1 MTSRRRF
8 LAGSALALGAAAL
21 PSLPA
26 PVPAAARPG
35 NGAGTDPGLPN
46 FVVILADDLGY
57 GELGA
62 YGQELIRTPNIDRLA
77 AEGLRFTDAYAAGPV
92 CAPSRCSLLT
102 GLHSGHARVRRNPA
116 GDPASIALR
125 DGDTTFAEVL
135 RARGYRTACIGKWG
149 FGPEQPD
156 QASHPNARG
165 FEEFYGYITHGHA
178 HDYYPA
184 YLWHNGDKVQLPENA
199 DDSKGA
205 FAPDLFRD
213 RALDFIQAHQGEPF
227 LLLLTPNLPH
237 APSDVPSTDPYGD
250 QPWPAADKGHAAQVT
265 RLDGYVGSILDALRE
280 HGLAGSTV
288 VLLTS
293 DNGPHEEGGFNPD
306 RFDANGPLRGY
317 KRNLYEGGVRVP
329 LIAWS
334 PGRIRPGATDRPTQ
348 QIDLLPTLAELAG
361 VPAPRDI
368 DGLSVA
374 PLLNG
379 RSGGAAAPGHLYW
392 YRLDNGVTSRAN
404 RTDDGRISRA
414 AEAVRQGDWKA
425 VRFAP
430 GKDRTVPDDQW
441 QVELYDLRSD
451 PGETTDVAA
460 AHPAVVARLVGLMR
474 SSWADSYERE
484 PFGLLL
490 EAPDILLP
498 GVPYTITGTLANG
511 SDRPWDGARLRL
523 DVPADWSVR
532 PVRRGFGR
540 LAPGARARAEWQVTV
555 PETTTAAE
563 WRLTVTAHCTVGG
576 VPLRFGTGR
585 TFAPPPPP
593 PAGDAYLSDLTWL
606 SAVNGWGPVE
616 LDTSNGKAAAGD
628 GTPISFGGTV
638 HAKGL
643 GVHSP
648 SEVVYHL
655 GAKCTRFTALVGI
668 DDFSARQ
675 SSRGNV
681 IAEIWADDTK
691 VFDSG
696 VLRAAT
702 GPRPVDVDITGARL
716 LRLVVRQADGG
727 NSFNHTSWADAF
739 VHHVTSTS
747 R

>member
-1 MTSRRRF
+1 MPSRRHF
-8 LAGSALALGAAAL
+8 LTGSAMALGAAAL

-26 PVPAAARPG
+26 AAATRPG
-35 NGAGTDPGLPN
+35 DGEERGRPN
-46 FVVILADDLGY
+46 FVVVLADDLGY

-62 YGQELIRTPNIDRLA
+62 YGQQLIRTPNIDRLA
-77 AEGLRFTDAYAAGPV
+77 AEGLRFTDAYSAGPV

-102 GLHSGHARVRRNPA
+102 GLHSGHARVRRNPG
-116 GDPASIALR
+116 GDPASISLR

-149 FGPEQPD
+149 FGPEQGG
-156 QASHPNARG
+156 QASHPNSRG

-184 YLWHNGDKVQLPENA
+184 YLWHNGDKVQLPENG
-199 DDSKGA
+199 DGKKGT

-213 RALDFIQAHQGEPF
+213 RALDFIKTHRNEPF
-227 LLLLTPNLPH
+227 LLFLTPNVPH
-237 APSDVPSTDPYGD
+237 APSDVPSTAPYDD

-265 RLDGYVGSILDALRE
+265 RLDEYVGTLIGALRE
-280 HGLAGSTV
+280 HGLADSTV
-288 VLLTS
+288 VLVTS

-334 PGRIRPGATDRPTQ
+334 PRRIRPGTSDRPTQ
-348 QIDLLPTLAELAG
+348 QTDLLPTLAELAG
-361 VPAPRDI
+361 APAPRDI
-368 DGLSVA
+368 DGLSIA
-374 PLLNG
+374 SLLNG
-379 RSGGAAAPGHLYW
+379 RSGGAAAAGHLYW
-392 YRLDNGVTSRAN
+392 YRLDGGVTARAN
-404 RTDDGRISRA
+404 KTDGGRISRL

-451 PGETTDVAA
+451 PGETTDVAV
-460 AHPAVVARLVGLMR
+460 AHPAVVTRLVGLMR
-474 SSWADSYERE
+474 DSWVDSYERE
-484 PFGLLL
+484 PFGLSLDV
-490 EAPDILLP
+490 PDILLP
-498 GVPYTITGTLANG
+498 GVTYTITGTFGNG
-511 SDRPWDGARLRL
+511 SEQTWAGARLRL
-523 DVPADWSVR
+523 HAPGDWSVR
-532 PVRRGFGR
+532 PIRRGFGR
-540 LAPGARARAEWQVTV
+540 LAPGGRVQAEWRVTV
-555 PETTTAAE
+555 PEKTTATQ
-563 WRLTVTAHCTVGG
+563 WRLAVTAHCTAGG
-576 VPLRFGTGR
+576 TPLRFSTER
-585 TFAPPPPP
+585 TFVPPPPP
-593 PAGDAYLSDLTWL
+593 PSDDAYLSDLTWL

-616 LDTSNGKAAAGD
+616 IDTSNGKAAAGD

-655 GAKCTRFTALVGI
+655 GGRCTRFTSVVGI
-668 DDFSARQ
+668 DDFSAQQ
-675 SSRGNV
+675 SARGNV
-681 IAEIWADDTK
+681 IAEVWADDTK
-691 VFDSG
+691 IFDSG

-702 GPRPVDVDITGARL
+702 GPRQVDVDVTGARL
-716 LRLVVRQADGG
+716 LRLVVRQADDG
-727 NSFNHTSWADAF
+727 NGFNHTSWADAF
-739 VHHVTSTS
+739 VRHVDSSTQ